1 MKKRK
6 TEFKKIFLLIVIIF
20 CMVCVLWSF
29 ILASVGSYEVNDNLA
44 STMFVSVV
52 GTYVSYV
59 LASYAEK
66 NSRNKYNIDE
76 YGNKRMG
83 EGEKGDD

>member
-6 TEFKKIFLLIVIIF
+6 TEFKKIILLIVIIF

>member
-1 MKKRK
+1 
-6 TEFKKIFLLIVIIF
+6 
-20 CMVCVLWSF
+20 MVCVLWSF